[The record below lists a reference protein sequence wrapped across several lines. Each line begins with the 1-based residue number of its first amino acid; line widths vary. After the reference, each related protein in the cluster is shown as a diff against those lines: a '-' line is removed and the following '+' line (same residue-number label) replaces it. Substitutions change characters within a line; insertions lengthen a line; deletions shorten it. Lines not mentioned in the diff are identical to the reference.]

1 MIPRIPLLDILRR
14 QSGPLEN
21 HVIDEFLAGRLDRR
35 GLFRHGTRVG
45 LAAPLLAAI
54 LGLPSPAAR
63 AQGKAGTT
71 IRVAQQVPSGIVEPV
86 TVANTG
92 GLILLQQTG
101 EFLVRDLPD
110 LTLRPMLALS
120 WTPNEAGDVWTF
132 KLRPGVKFHDGS
144 TLKADDVVATMDRLA
159 NPKNGSNALS
169 AFRGVLSLG
178 GTKKV
183 DDLTVEF
190 HLDAPNG
197 NFPYYV
203 SSGNYNA
210 IILPANYA
218 GDFQTTFNGTG
229 PFRIEKFT
237 PNVGASF
244 VRNPDYWGGPVL
256 PARTEFT
263 FFNDLQP
270 QILALQGDQVDII
283 VQISVQGGQ
292 GVMNDP
298 DVKILKLRSSSH
310 REVHMKTD
318 AGKFADKRVR
328 QAIALS
334 LDRPGLVAGLFR
346 GNAEI
351 GNDSPI
357 APVYPSADPTV
368 PQRKKDLDRARA
380 LLAEAGV
387 PQGFEATFTT
397 MRVQE
402 MPDFAVLIQNA
413 CASIGIK
420 LNLKIEDQAAYYGSA
435 KPGTSDWLDSEMG
448 MTDYGHRGI
457 PNVLL
462 AAPLVSTG
470 SWNAARFKNPTYDKL
485 VADYVAAT
493 DLGIQRSAAGKIG
506 NLLLDETPVIFAYF
520 YSHLTA
526 TGSKVSGI
534 ETTAIS
540 QLFLQNASVA

>member
-35 GLFRHGTRVG
+35 GLLRHGTRVG

-54 LGLPSPAAR
+54 LGLPAPAAR
-63 AQGKAGTT
+63 AQGKAGAT

-178 GTKKV
+178 GTRKV

-244 VRNPDYWGGPVL
+244 VRNPDYWGGAVL

-357 APVYPSADPTV
+357 APVYPSADPSV

-493 DLGIQRSAAGKIG
+493 DLGIQRTAAGKIG

-534 ETTAIS
+534 EKTAIS

>member
-35 GLFRHGTRVG
+35 GLLRHGTRVG

-71 IRVAQQVPSGIVEPV
+71 IRIAQQVPSGIVEPV

-357 APVYPSADPTV
+357 APVYPSADPSV
-368 PQRKKDLDRARA
+368 PQRKRDLDRARA

-534 ETTAIS
+534 EKTAIS

>member
-35 GLFRHGTRVG
+35 GLLRHGTRVG

-54 LGLPSPAAR
+54 LGLPTPAAR

-71 IRVAQQVPSGIVEPV
+71 IRIAQQVPSGIVEPV

-178 GTKKV
+178 GTRKV

-357 APVYPSADPTV
+357 APVYPSADPSV
-368 PQRKKDLDRARA
+368 PQRKRDLDRARA

-470 SWNAARFKNPTYDKL
+470 SWNAARFKNPAYDKL

>member
-1 MIPRIPLLDILRR
+1 M
-14 QSGPLEN
+14 
-21 HVIDEFLAGRLDRR
+21 
-35 GLFRHGTRVG
+35 
-45 LAAPLLAAI
+45 
-54 LGLPSPAAR
+54 
-63 AQGKAGTT
+63 
-71 IRVAQQVPSGIVEPV
+71 
-86 TVANTG
+86 
-92 GLILLQQTG
+92 
-101 EFLVRDLPD
+101 
-110 LTLRPMLALS
+110 
-120 WTPNEAGDVWTF
+120 
-132 KLRPGVKFHDGS
+132 
-144 TLKADDVVATMDRLA
+144 
-159 NPKNGSNALS
+159 
-169 AFRGVLSLG
+169 
-178 GTKKV
+178 
-183 DDLTVEF
+183 
-190 HLDAPNG
+190 
-197 NFPYYV
+197 
-203 SSGNYNA
+203 
-210 IILPANYA
+210 
-218 GDFQTTFNGTG
+218 
-229 PFRIEKFT
+229 
-237 PNVGASF
+237 
-244 VRNPDYWGGPVL
+244 
-256 PARTEFT
+256 
-263 FFNDLQP
+263 QP

-357 APVYPSADPTV
+357 APVYPSADPSV
-368 PQRKKDLDRARA
+368 PQRKRDLDRARA